1 MLNFQ
6 SKEKYDINDYR
17 KIMEM
22 LRGEG
27 GCPWDAAQTHE
38 SIRRNM
44 LEEAYEAVAAIDS
57 DDMENLCEELGDIQ
71 MQVLFHARMEEEKGG
86 FNFDDVCDAAC
97 RKLLFRHPHVF
108 GDAAAADAE
117 EALASWDSMKR
128 QEKGQKTTSK
138 AMSDVAETL
147 PALWRAEK
155 IQKKAAKVGFDWP
168 DFHGARDKICEE
180 LKELDEAIETG
191 EGVEG
196 ELGDLLAACVNLA
209 RFLGVDPEQALHGSC
224 DRFVSRFE
232 RMEELAAAAGT
243 ELEALSLAEQ
253 DKLWEQAK
261 REQRSGE

>member
-1 MLNFQ
+1 MINFQ

-17 KIMEM
+17 RIIAL

-57 DDMENLCEELGDIQ
+57 GDKENLCEELGDMQ
-71 MQVLFHARMEEEKGG
+71 MQVLFHARMEEETGG
-86 FNFDDVCDAAC
+86 FDFDDVCDAAC

-108 GDAAAADAE
+108 GDVTVSDAE
-117 EALASWDSMKR
+117 QALASWDNMKR
-128 QEKGQKTTSK
+128 QEKDQKTVSK

-155 IQKKAAKVGFDWP
+155 IQKKAAKIGFDWM
-168 DFHGARDKICEE
+168 DWHGAREKVAEE
-180 LKELDEAIETG
+180 LAELDEAIGSG
-191 EGVEG
+191 EGIAE

-209 RFLGVDPEQALHGSC
+209 RFLKVDPEQALHGSC
-224 DRFVSRFE
+224 DRFVARFD
-232 RMEELAAAAGT
+232 RMEQLANESGTPLESLDLAA
-243 ELEALSLAEQ
+243 Q
-253 DKLWEQAK
+253 DALWEQAK
-261 REQRSGE
+261 RELRAE